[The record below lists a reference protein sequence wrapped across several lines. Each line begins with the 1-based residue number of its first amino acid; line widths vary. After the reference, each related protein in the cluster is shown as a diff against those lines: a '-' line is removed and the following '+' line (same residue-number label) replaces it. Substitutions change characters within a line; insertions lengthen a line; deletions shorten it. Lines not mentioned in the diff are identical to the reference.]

1 MEQEWYFDN
10 DGALWVSS
18 MDSKHISTAP
28 QVGEQAQP
36 VADKL
41 GDRIQGAAKQVAQQ
55 APKVA
60 DDASARV
67 ERAAETVAKE
77 APKRAAALSDVLE
90 GRVCNPAPHSGCFRV
105 WISKPSGLRHWPGS
119 SQNTY

>member
-1 MEQEWYFDN
+1 M
-10 DGALWVSS
+10 
-18 MDSKHISTAP
+18 
-28 QVGEQAQP
+28 GEQAQP
-36 VADKL
+36 VADKV

-60 DDASARV
+60 DDASARI

-90 GRVCNPAPHSGCFRV
+90 VRSRAPFQFTMRSSDRSQIFNRTNDGVLRPHPQVRNVPKFGNCTLCQCGRCRLYLAYAFR
-105 WISKPSGLRHWPGS
+105 
-119 SQNTY
+119 